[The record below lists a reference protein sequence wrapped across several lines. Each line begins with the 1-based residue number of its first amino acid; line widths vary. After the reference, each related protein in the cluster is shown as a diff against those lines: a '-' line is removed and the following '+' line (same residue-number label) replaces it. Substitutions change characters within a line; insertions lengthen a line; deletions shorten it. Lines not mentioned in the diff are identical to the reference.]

1 MFNPTEVVADS
12 IANHLTRSYHAMFGP
27 EEPIYPSKVNVGARF
42 AIEQIANSDALY
54 HDVQH
59 TAMVVLVGQE
69 IFRGRFLRHR
79 LTPDDWL
86 HYTTA
91 LLCHDIGYVRGVCA
105 GDTENSFVTNA
116 AGDRVTPPRGSS
128 DAFLT
133 PYHVDRSMVF
143 VRERLGPV
151 PQIDEERVARAIE
164 LTRFPV
170 PESTDHQDTEGE
182 AGLVRAADL
191 IGQLADPNYPQKLTA
206 LYYEFVETGVAAKLG
221 YRSAADL
228 ADSYPRFY
236 WNSVKPYIGP
246 AVRYLQLTQ
255 EGKRWIA
262 SLHSHVFSIEHRQH
276 RLGPSPGPEAGFE
289 PEIPSLKSA
298 AD

>member
-1 MFNPTEVVADS
+1 VFNPTEIIADMVARE
-12 IANHLTRSYHAMFGP
+12 LTQSYHAMFGP
-27 EEPIYPSKVNVGARF
+27 EEPMYPAKLNVGARF

-59 TAMVVLVGQE
+59 TVMVVLVGQE
-69 IFRGRFLRHR
+69 IFRGRFLRTR

-91 LLCHDIGYVRGVCA
+91 LLCHDIGYVRGVCS
-105 GDTENSFVTNA
+105 GDDANSFVINE
-116 AGDRVTPPRGSS
+116 AGDRVTPPRGAS

-133 PYHVDRSMVF
+133 PYHVDRAKVF
-143 VRERLGPV
+143 VRERFGPA
-151 PQIDEERVARAIE
+151 PHLDEERIARAIE

-170 PESTDHQDTEGE
+170 PASSDHAETDNE

-206 LYYEFVETGVAAKLG
+206 LFCEFTETGVAARLG
-221 YRSAADL
+221 YTSAADL
-228 ADSYPRFY
+228 ADAYPTFY
-236 WNSVKPYIGP
+236 WNSVKPFIGD
-246 AVRYLQLTQ
+246 ALRYLQLTQ

-262 SLHSHVFSIEHRQH
+262 SLHSHVFAIEHKQYRF
-276 RLGPSPGPEAGFE
+276 GPSPGPDAV
-289 PEIPSLKSA
+289 A
-298 AD
+298 AA